1 MITIISYKT
10 TEWTLSIYLPY
21 LIIVTLISVHI
32 LYLIIGKW
40 ILTNSNE
47 SYANS
52 IFSLMNVSAT
62 TFAAITAAILV
73 TNWKIQHNK
82 SATSKLIT
90 EIWNYHHQL
99 EYEINNLAYT
109 YNEDSGMDEI
119 INSYKN
125 TIQYAHELR
134 TKTKHVMI
142 LFKNQYDL
150 DAIEILQDYLYYLDN
165 FHPGHQFD
173 FFEFQKLSYK
183 SIKSYK
189 EINKVINPIFEQYL
203 YLE

>member
-1 MITIISYKT
+1 MN
-10 TEWTLSIYLPY
+10 SIYLPY
-21 LIIVTLISVHI
+21 LIIITLISVHL
-32 LYLIIGKW
+32 LYLIIGNW
-40 ILTNSNE
+40 ILANSNE
-47 SYANS
+47 NHANS
-52 IFSLMNVSAT
+52 IFSLMNVAAT
-62 TFAAITAAILV
+62 TFAAITAAILMI
-73 TNWKIQHNK
+73 NWKIQHNK

-99 EYEINNLAYT
+99 EYEINNLVYT
-109 YNEDSGMDEI
+109 YNEDSEMDEI

-142 LFKNQYDL
+142 LLNNQYDL

-165 FHPGHQFD
+165 FNPWHEFD
-173 FFEFQKLSYK
+173 FLEFQKSSYK
-183 SIKSYK
+183 SIQSYK
-189 EINKVINPIFEQYL
+189 EINKVIKPIFERYL